1 MGLKLCGFSYL
12 NCRLYSPPL
21 WNVGFYSCR
30 ANLLFRGRQPHM
42 DIKVSKVRCP
52 YADLRGWG
60 RGYVSLQENSVGLQ
74 LRDWLLLFDLGI
86 LSTVQTFQD
95 NILFDWKL
103 SVHQFI
109 CKKPIFRLLNC
120 ICCCW
125 NSPKIIFNF
134 EKLRSSPPMRFV
146 TEFQMAAHTA
156 HRSLQG
162 VILLKQKP
170 GLLST
175 LYFPVA

>member
-1 MGLKLCGFSYL
+1 MLDFIVVELTCCSE
-12 NCRLYSPPL
+12 
-21 WNVGFYSCR
+21 VGS
-30 ANLLFRGRQPHM
+30 LM
-42 DIKVSKVRCP
+42 WT
-52 YADLRGWG
+52 LRWARSDVHTQTWGGWG

-95 NILFDWKL
+95 ILFDWKL

-134 EKLRSSPPMRFV
+134 EKLRSSPPMRSV
-146 TEFQMAAHTA
+146 AEFQVAAHTA
-156 HRSLQG
+156 HRSLQW

-170 GLLST
+170 GLLSA